1 MTRRS
6 ESRDSV
12 QRRERS
18 GRLRQVP
25 GRSSESFCFF
35 GGFRDSEVQ
44 RAKSGSCDESSCD
57 GRGRLMGVDCRDL
70 KCPDESG

>member
-12 QRRERS
+12 QRRAVGSFTPSS
-18 GRLRQVP
+18 GQELRV
-25 GRSSESFCFF
+25 FFFF
-35 GGFRDSEVQ
+35 GGFQDSEVQ